1 MRPKHRENA
10 NEIFKSEKTDKL
22 DELVKAVNNLTINDA
37 EYYESNTATASDA
50 QGDISRNPGK
60 VTHTSNRTV
69 EQKLMSY
76 LTIPVMPPP
85 MNPGIYQGI
94 APIILA
100 PQKILT
106 PAMKK
111 VDTDMLGQDCKVH
124 RNMRQVRWTGV
135 DVSTLGDI
143 CNSVSVVEPSSTFLI
158 GIVGT
163 SPFCGLNVSQEVGKK
178 RQSTFPGLV
187 VKSQNWT
194 LSLTESC
201 PIISI

>member
-10 NEIFKSEKTDKL
+10 NAIFTSEKPDKL

-111 VDTDMLGQDCKVH
+111 VDTDMSLVGAWVH
-124 RNMRQVRWTGV
+124 RNPWQVRRTGV
-135 DVSTLGDI
+135 DVTTPGNI
-143 CNSVSVVEPSSTFLI
+143 RNYVSVVEPSSPFLI
-158 GIVGT
+158 GIVRT
-163 SPFCGLNVSQEVGKK
+163 SPSCGLNVGQEVGKK

-201 PIISI
+201 PIITI